1 MREIVCGH
9 CGTKIT
15 KEKDEFHAAVFTWKA
30 WWNIPNEDIEFDT
43 VICDSCAEKLKD
55 WLNGKGT
62 EGKSE

>member
-1 MREIVCGH
+1 MRKLVCGH

-15 KEKDEFHAAVFTWKA
+15 KEKDEFHAGVFTWKA
-30 WWNIPNEDIEFDT
+30 WNFANEDTEFDT

-62 EGKSE
+62 EEKSE